1 MTTLHPRA
9 AALPSP
15 GRQGEPRIQEVSTRV
30 LVVDNHEF
38 VRRGL
43 AALIDA
49 EEDMV
54 ACGAVACDANAV
66 DAVVR
71 LRPDVV
77 IIDVSLA
84 RGMGLELIQR
94 IRRCGLGCRIVA
106 LAMIERPELVEQIF
120 DAGAA
125 AFVRKTDLAA
135 RILETI
141 RRSGNGR
148 RQEEAVERSGAEGT
162 ARHSSGHSGRCLEPL
177 EREIVEM
184 IGCGIPT
191 RAIAIRL
198 GISVSLVEAYR
209 RRIRSKLNFP
219 TGTQLVEFCV
229 RWAER
234 NRTVVP
240 SVPSGSS

>member
-1 MTTLHPRA
+1 
-9 AALPSP
+9 
-15 GRQGEPRIQEVSTRV
+15 V

-54 ACGAVACDANAV
+54 SCGAVACDENAV
-66 DAVVR
+66 DAVMR

-84 RGMGLELIQR
+84 RGTGLELIQR
-94 IRRCGLGCRIVA
+94 IRRCGPSCRIVA
-106 LAMIERPELVEQIF
+106 LAMIDRPELVEQIF

-135 RILETI
+135 RVLETI
-141 RRSGNGR
+141 RRSATGR
-148 RQEEAVERSGAEGT
+148 RQETVGGAGTEG
-162 ARHSSGHSGRCLEPL
+162 ARHSPMHSGRCLEPL

-198 GISVSLVEAYR
+198 GMSVSLVDAYR

-234 NRTVVP
+234 NQASVP
-240 SVPSGSS
+240 SVPSGSA